1 MLQPEILAKRIRAN
15 LVEQKEKLEDYLKL
29 LDQQEIDINTRNADK
44 LLSHAKVEKDV
55 VKELSQ
61 LKIILEP
68 LEKMY
73 RNSAYKKDEALQ
85 GLKESIERLSEN
97 VQKKAVSNADNLTS
111 TLDEIQK
118 QIKQVRS
125 KKIVNTNK
133 VYSDA
138 APRMLNING

>member
-133 VYSDA
+133 VYSDT

>member
-73 RNSAYKKDEALQ
+73 RTSEYQKDEALQ
-85 GLKESIERLSEN
+85 GLKESIDRLSEN
-97 VQKKAVSNADNLTS
+97 VQKKAEANADNLTS
-111 TLDEIQK
+111 TLDNLQK

-125 KKIVNTNK
+125 KKTTNTNK
-133 VYSDA
+133 VYSNA
-138 APRMLNING
+138 TPRMLNING

>member
-15 LVEQKEKLEDYLKL
+15 LMEQKEKLEDYLKL
-29 LDQQEIDINTRNADK
+29 LDQQEIDINTKNADN

-73 RNSAYKKDEALQ
+73 RTSEYQKDEALQ
-85 GLKESIERLSEN
+85 GLKESIDRLSEN
-97 VQKKAVSNADNLTS
+97 VQKKAEANVNNLTS
-111 TLDEIQK
+111 TLDNLQK

-125 KKIVNTNK
+125 KKATNTNN
-133 VYSDA
+133 VYSNA
-138 APRMLNING
+138 APRMLNVNG

>member
-29 LDQQEIDINTRNADK
+29 LNQQEIDINTRNADK

-125 KKIVNTNK
+125 KKMVNTNK

>member
-29 LDQQEIDINTRNADK
+29 LDQQEIDINTRNGDK
-44 LLSHAKVEKDV
+44 LLSHARVEKDV

-73 RNSAYKKDEALQ
+73 RSAAYQKDEDLQ
-85 GLKESIERLSEN
+85 GLKESIDRLSEN
-97 VQKKAVSNADNLTS
+97 VQKKAVANADNLTS
-111 TLDEIQK
+111 TLEDLQK

-125 KKIVNTNK
+125 KKMVNTNR

>member
-29 LDQQEIDINTRNADK
+29 LDQQEIDINTRNGDK
-44 LLSHAKVEKDV
+44 LLSHARVEKDV

-73 RNSAYKKDEALQ
+73 RSTAYQKDEDLQ
-85 GLKESIERLSEN
+85 GLKESIDRLSEN
-97 VQKKAVSNADNLTS
+97 VQKKAVANADNLTS
-111 TLDEIQK
+111 TLEDLQK

-125 KKIVNTNK
+125 KKMVNTNR

>member
-73 RNSAYKKDEALQ
+73 RNSDYKKDEALQ

>member
-73 RNSAYKKDEALQ
+73 RTSAYQKDEALQ
-85 GLKESIERLSEN
+85 GLKESIDRLSEN
-97 VQKKAVSNADNLTS
+97 VQKKAGANAENLTS
-111 TLDEIQK
+111 TLDS
-118 QIKQVRS
+118 RS
-125 KKIVNTNK
+125 EE
-133 VYSDA
+133 
-138 APRMLNING
+138 RR

>member
-15 LVEQKEKLEDYLKL
+15 LIEQKEKLEDYLKL
-29 LDQQEIDINTRNADK
+29 LDQQEIDINTKNADK

-73 RNSAYKKDEALQ
+73 RNSAYQKDEALQ
-85 GLKESIERLSEN
+85 GLKESIDRLSEN
-97 VQKKAVSNADNLTS
+97 VQKKAGENADNLTS
-111 TLDEIQK
+111 TLDSLQK

-125 KKIVNTNK
+125 KKVTNTNK
-133 VYSDA
+133 VYSDS

>member
-29 LDQQEIDINTRNADK
+29 LDQQEIDINTKNADN
-44 LLSHAKVEKDV
+44 LLSHARVEKDV

-73 RNSAYKKDEALQ
+73 RNSAYQKDEDLQ
-85 GLKESIERLSEN
+85 GLKDSIDRLSKN
-97 VQKKAVSNADNLTS
+97 VQEKAETNADNLTS
-111 TLDEIQK
+111 TLCDLQK

-125 KKIVNTNK
+125 KKIVNTNR
-133 VYSDA
+133 VYSDS

>member
-29 LDQQEIDINTRNADK
+29 LDQQEIDINTRNGDK
-44 LLSHAKVEKDV
+44 LLSHSKVEKDV

-73 RNSAYKKDEALQ
+73 RNSAYQKDEDLQ
-85 GLKESIERLSEN
+85 GLKESIDRLSKN
-97 VQKKAVSNADNLTS
+97 VQKKAESNADTLTS
-111 TLDEIQK
+111 ALDDLQK

-125 KKIVNTNK
+125 KKIVNTNR

>member
-29 LDQQEIDINTRNADK
+29 LDQQEIDINTRNGDK

-73 RNSAYKKDEALQ
+73 RNSAYQKDEDLQ
-85 GLKESIERLSEN
+85 GLKESIDRLSKN
-97 VQKKAVSNADNLTS
+97 VQKKAESNADTLTS
-111 TLDEIQK
+111 ALDDLQK

-125 KKIVNTNK
+125 KKIVNTNR

>member
-1 MLQPEILAKRIRAN
+1 M
-15 LVEQKEKLEDYLKL
+15 
-29 LDQQEIDINTRNADK
+29 
-44 LLSHAKVEKDV
+44 SHAKVEKDV

-73 RNSAYKKDEALQ
+73 RTSAYQKDEALQ
-85 GLKESIERLSEN
+85 GLKESIDRLSEN
-97 VQKKAVSNADNLTS
+97 VQKKAGANAENLTS
-111 TLDEIQK
+111 TLDSLQQ

-125 KKIVNTNK
+125 KKVTNTNK
-133 VYSDA
+133 VYSNA

>member
-1 MLQPEILAKRIRAN
+1 M
-15 LVEQKEKLEDYLKL
+15 
-29 LDQQEIDINTRNADK
+29 
-44 LLSHAKVEKDV
+44 SHAKVEKDV

>member
-1 MLQPEILAKRIRAN
+1 MLQPEILAKRTRAN

-29 LDQQEIDINTRNADK
+29 LDQQEIDINTRNGDK

-73 RNSAYKKDEALQ
+73 RNSAYQKDEDLQ
-85 GLKESIERLSEN
+85 GLKESIDRLSKN
-97 VQKKAVSNADNLTS
+97 VQKKAESNADTLTS
-111 TLDEIQK
+111 ALDDLQK

-125 KKIVNTNK
+125 KKIVNTNR

>member
-29 LDQQEIDINTRNADK
+29 LDQQEIDINTRNADR

>member
-73 RNSAYKKDEALQ
+73 RTSAYQKDEALQ
-85 GLKESIERLSEN
+85 GLKESIDRLSEN
-97 VQKKAVSNADNLTS
+97 VQKKAGANAENLTS
-111 TLDEIQK
+111 TLDSLQQ

-125 KKIVNTNK
+125 KKVTNTNK
-133 VYSDA
+133 VYSNA

>member
-111 TLDEIQK
+111 TLDELK
-118 QIKQVRS
+118 KEIKQVRS

>member
-125 KKIVNTNK
+125 KKMVNTNK

>member
-29 LDQQEIDINTRNADK
+29 LNQQEIDINTRNADK

-73 RNSAYKKDEALQ
+73 RSSDYKKDETLQ

-97 VQKKAVSNADNLTS
+97 VQKKAVSNADNLKS

-125 KKIVNTNK
+125 KKMVNTNK

>member
-85 GLKESIERLSEN
+85 GLKESIDRLSEN

-111 TLDEIQK
+111 TLDELK
-118 QIKQVRS
+118 KEIKQVRS

>member
-29 LDQQEIDINTRNADK
+29 LDQQEIDINTRNADR

-85 GLKESIERLSEN
+85 GLKESIDRLSEN

-111 TLDEIQK
+111 TLDELK
-118 QIKQVRS
+118 KEIKQVRS

>member
-73 RNSAYKKDEALQ
+73 RTSEYQKDEALR
-85 GLKESIERLSEN
+85 GLRESIDRLSEN
-97 VQKKAVSNADNLTS
+97 VQKKAEANADNLTS
-111 TLDEIQK
+111 TLDTLQK

-125 KKIVNTNK
+125 KKDTNTNN
-133 VYSDA
+133 VYSNA

>member
-73 RNSAYKKDEALQ
+73 RTSEYQKDEALQ
-85 GLKESIERLSEN
+85 GLKESIDRLSEN
-97 VQKKAVSNADNLTS
+97 VQKKAEANADNLTS
-111 TLDEIQK
+111 TLDNLQK

-125 KKIVNTNK
+125 KKTTNTNK
-133 VYSDA
+133 VYSNA

>member
-125 KKIVNTNK
+125 KKIVHTNK

>member
-73 RNSAYKKDEALQ
+73 RSSDYKKDETLQ

-125 KKIVNTNK
+125 KKMVNTNK

>member
-29 LDQQEIDINTRNADK
+29 LNQQEIDINTRNADK

-73 RNSAYKKDEALQ
+73 RSSDYKKDETLQ

-125 KKIVNTNK
+125 KKMVNTNK

>member
-125 KKIVNTNK
+125 KKMVNTNK
-133 VYSDA
+133 VYSNA